1 MSQAA
6 FASDTALIVQG
17 LLIFSAAVVGVIG
30 YYVQSKLAAK
40 ARQRELLIAR
50 QEHLRQ
56 LELSRIRE
64 KLDTFIGPVSFL
76 QHSFSGQLLG
86 TVQVRMG
93 EFFPQEHA
101 QHKALF
107 KEKGGWPA
115 AFQGKAKFA
124 LMDGIYFG
132 EAGASVSRQLT
143 SAPDSEA
150 AQLYR
155 QVMRRLVLDYA
166 VPLADLIKAYGGHL
180 QEWTTGDEFK
190 RSYPFWAGN
199 PQGRNLFFLE
209 FQSFAYEFRDLV
221 TTQWDTGNFARAW
234 PFFTHYHY
242 AMWTYASQ
250 MITRIRMKE
259 NAYGTASHAV
269 TLAEDDVKLVSK
281 GQGDGASSSTVKRKS
296 SSVDRSSKS
305 DTSSASGHRETS
317 NKYTTVR
324 GT

>member
-180 QEWTTGDEFK
+180 QVDDGRRIQTIVPVLGGEPARTQPLFPRVPELCVRVSRFGD
-190 RSYPFWAGN
+190 
-199 PQGRNLFFLE
+199 
-209 FQSFAYEFRDLV
+209 
-221 TTQWDTGNFARAW
+221 
-234 PFFTHYHY
+234 
-242 AMWTYASQ
+242 
-250 MITRIRMKE
+250 
-259 NAYGTASHAV
+259 HAV
-269 TLAEDDVKLVSK
+269 GHGKLCTSMAIFYALPLCHVDLRVANDHAHSDEGERLWYRQPCRHAGGRRCKVSVILYCQEK
-281 GQGDGASSSTVKRKS
+281 VIER
-296 SSVDRSSKS
+296 
-305 DTSSASGHRETS
+305 
-317 NKYTTVR
+317 
-324 GT
+324 